1 MLIQVSE
8 ALIEAEEEDEEL
20 EELTE
25 EDKGLLFLVL
35 KTVVELLSKAT
46 EKEGRPH

>member
-1 MLIQVSE
+1 M
-8 ALIEAEEEDEEL
+8 AEEEDENL
-20 EELTE
+20 EKLTE

-46 EKEGRPH
+46 EKGESPD